1 MDGSRARAA
10 VVRVAR
16 APSTWLAVAVA
27 TYALGSFVLANVRL
41 LELNVTTWDFGIY
54 QQALWSAAH
63 GGPFYEAA
71 DWETGGFGSF
81 LQVHSAFV
89 LYLLV
94 PVYRAFPSPEVL
106 FATQSVLVA
115 LAAVPLYFLALDR
128 TGSPKRAL
136 LAAVL
141 FLLWAPTIAGSLFD
155 FHIESFLPVELFTV
169 ALLYERRSYAAGLAV
184 AALSFATMEV
194 APVLTFFLAVFFA
207 WPTAGQ
213 LARLRGALL
222 GGPRA
227 LGAAVRSAATDRR
240 LVASLVLAVASV
252 AAYLLL
258 LDLRTHLL
266 AAEFGFPPFP
276 AANAGYVIGGT
287 PSALGL
293 ELQNLSVGVFPKV
306 EVWLVLY
313 ALVGFLPLLA
323 PRSFVVAVP
332 AVAFSVLSANLNY
345 SSIGF
350 QYGFV
355 YAIPV
360 FLGVAYA
367 LPRVTPENFPFLFRS
382 RGVVAPRV
390 PPGWRRTVRRPAPW
404 VALALAVVALNV
416 VVGPLDPALH
426 GTNVVGSG
434 YQFTYDIPP
443 GYSEAADVAA
453 LVPAHATVVATND
466 LFPFVAN
473 SAIAYSFFWTGG
485 DYQLDL
491 PFSPTHLPD
500 AVLIAQDRSN
510 TVTPWIADLL
520 YNTSDF
526 GARAVAWST
535 PAGVVVL
542 FLAHYDGPT
551 ASFGVAPPTNAEFG
565 PGPLAQTSISVL
577 APASTGPYR
586 TEIESEPLNTG
597 LFVFGPNTNLSA
609 GRYAFTI
616 GVEAWAVNRSSPPP
630 HGLGVLHLNGDSF
643 GTAQILSKYLSYR
656 NLSVGGWV
664 NETFDVNVTGPTF
677 GVLVRGY
684 SETNSAVVA
693 IGYLRITQLS

>member
-350 QYGFV
+350 QVRVRLRDPRLPRGGVRPSQGYPRELPLPLPFARGGRPPG
-355 YAIPV
+355 AP
-360 FLGVAYA
+360 GVATDRPSA
-367 LPRVTPENFPFLFRS
+367 RPLGRPRARGGRPQCRRGPPRPRPPRDERGRLGLPVRRTTSRRDIPRPPTWPRSSPRTRRWSPPTTCSRSSRTPPSPTRSSGPGATTSSTFRS
-382 RGVVAPRV
+382 R
-390 PPGWRRTVRRPAPW
+390 RP
-404 VALALAVVALNV
+404 
-416 VVGPLDPALH
+416 
-426 GTNVVGSG
+426 
-434 YQFTYDIPP
+434 I
-443 GYSEAADVAA
+443 
-453 LVPAHATVVATND
+453 
-466 LFPFVAN
+466 
-473 SAIAYSFFWTGG
+473 
-485 DYQLDL
+485 
-491 PFSPTHLPD
+491 SPT
-500 AVLIAQDRSN
+500 RSSSPRTGPN

-577 APASTGPYR
+577 APALDRTLPDRDRERAAEHGAVRLR
-586 TEIESEPLNTG
+586 TEHQPERRPVRVHDRGRGVGREPLQPAPPRPRG
-597 LFVFGPNTNLSA
+597 
-609 GRYAFTI
+609 
-616 GVEAWAVNRSSPPP
+616 PPP
-630 HGLGVLHLNGDSF
+630 QRG
-643 GTAQILSKYLSYR
+643 
-656 NLSVGGWV
+656 
-664 NETFDVNVTGPTF
+664 
-677 GVLVRGY
+677 LVRDRPDPQQVPSGTGTSR
-684 SETNSAVVA
+684 SEA
-693 IGYLRITQLS
+693 G